1 VTCLPA
7 RVIPRLAAVVAGA
20 CAGATALA
28 QEQPVRK
35 EQKQELFSDKT
46 NALDISGFLSSQAG
60 FLPVAIPITEP
71 AIGYG
76 LALGLSYFHR
86 EPSQVG
92 DEQAGTKRTIMP
104 STSVLF
110 GAATEN
116 GTWALG
122 GGHLGIWD
130 EGRVRYAGA
139 AGYASLNLD
148 WFGRDQSLGGRSIGY
163 TNDTTFVYQSIKF
176 QLGDTRIFVGPEY
189 RFLGSHATFD
199 PSSLD
204 PGFPP
209 AELHSKTSGVGI
221 IVGYDDLDHPYQPS
235 RGLKAEL
242 TLRDQGEWL
251 GGDFDY
257 AQLRSYL
264 IGYVPLA
271 PAFVLGLKGNYDVT
285 GGGAPFYDLSTINVR
300 GLEKFKYV
308 DSDALYGET
317 ELRWDFADRWT
328 AIVFG
333 SGGAVGSALDQ
344 LGEFHF
350 AGGAGARYLIASKYG
365 LRMGVDVA
373 YGDDRWTVYVG
384 MGTGWVRP

>member
-1 VTCLPA
+1 MRLP
-7 RVIPRLAAVVAGA
+7 LAAAAGLAASA
-20 CAGATALA
+20 CATALA
-28 QEQPVRK
+28 QEQPVR
-35 EQKQELFSDKT
+35 QKPEQELFTDET
-46 NALDISGFLSSQAG
+46 GAFDVSGFLSTKVG
-60 FLPVAIPITEP
+60 FLPIAIPITEP
-71 AIGYG
+71 AVGYG
-76 LALGLSYFHR
+76 LAVGLSYFHTQ
-86 EPSQVG
+86 PPVVG
-92 DEQAGTKRTIMP
+92 DAQAGTQRTIMP

-122 GGHLGIWD
+122 AGHLGIWD

-176 QLGDTRIFVGPEY
+176 QLGDSRIFVGPEY
-189 RFLGSHATFD
+189 RFLGSDATFD
-199 PSSLD
+199 LSALD
-204 PGFPP
+204 PGIPKP
-209 AELHSKTSGVGI
+209 ELHSKTSGLGI
-221 IVGYDDLDHPYQPS
+221 IIGYDDLDHPYQPS
-235 RGLKAEL
+235 RGLKGEL
-242 TLRDQGEWL
+242 TVREQAEWL
-251 GGDFDY
+251 GGDFTY

-271 PAFVLGLKGNYDVT
+271 PSFVLGLKGNYDVT

-328 AIVFG
+328 ALVFG
-333 SGGAVGSALDQ
+333 SGGTVGSALDN

-350 AGGAGARYLIASKYG
+350 AGGAGGRYLIAGKYG
-365 LRMGVDVA
+365 LRMGIDVA
-373 YGDDRWTVYVG
+373 YGDDQWTVYVG

>member
-1 VTCLPA
+1 MRLQ
-7 RVIPRLAAVVAGA
+7 LAAVAA
-20 CAGATALA
+20 TCATALA
-28 QEQPVRK
+28 QEPTGQK
-35 EQKQELFSDKT
+35 EPAKQELFTDETGAFDVS
-46 NALDISGFLSSQAG
+46 NFLSTKVG
-60 FLPVAIPITEP
+60 FLPIAIPITEP

-76 LALGLSYFHR
+76 LAVGLSYFH
-86 EPSQVG
+86 SQPPVVG
-92 DEQAGTKRTIMP
+92 DAQAGTQRTIMP

-176 QLGDTRIFVGPEY
+176 QLGQSRIFVGPEY
-189 RFLGSHATFD
+189 RFLGSDATFD
-199 PSSLD
+199 LSALD
-204 PGFPP
+204 PGIPQP
-209 AELHSKTSGVGI
+209 QLHSKTSGVGI
-221 IVGYDDLDHPYQPS
+221 ILGYDDLDHPYQPS
-235 RGLKAEL
+235 RGLKGEL
-242 TLRDQGEWL
+242 IVREQAEWL
-251 GGDFDY
+251 GGDFTY

-271 PAFVLGLKGNYDVT
+271 PSVVLGLKGNYDVT
-285 GGGAPFYDLSTINVR
+285 GGSAPFYDLSTINVR

-308 DSDALYGET
+308 DSDAVYGES

-328 AIVFG
+328 ALVFG
-333 SGGAVGSALDQ
+333 SGGAVGSALDS

-350 AGGAGARYLIASKYG
+350 AGGAGGRYLIAGKYG
-365 LRMGVDVA
+365 LRMGIDVA
-373 YGDDRWTVYVG
+373 YGDQQWTVYVG
-384 MGTGWVRP
+384 MGTGWTRP